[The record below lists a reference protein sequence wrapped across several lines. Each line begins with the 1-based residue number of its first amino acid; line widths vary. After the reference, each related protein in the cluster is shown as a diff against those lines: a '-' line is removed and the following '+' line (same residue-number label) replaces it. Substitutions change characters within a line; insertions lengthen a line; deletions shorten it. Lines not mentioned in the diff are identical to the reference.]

1 MEDLYTSSEAREK
14 LGGISSSTFKI
25 LVDEGKIRKVTPP
38 GRKQGTYVREDVDK
52 LAGAMQVS
60 ASKKGTARKRRSLRG
75 LPSQEKSE
83 GEIDWM
89 SERDLPYLLAYDY
102 EMYGVDAT
110 VDISKMHSWWQKNP
124 RMTRVIFDKRDRRN
138 IWGTLSIL
146 PLRQE
151 TILKILKG
159 EMEEHDITAGDILAY
174 EPGGRYDGYI
184 PAVSVKPEHRVHLRS
199 LLEDLLNYWCHH
211 YPEIQLV
218 KLYAV
223 AWSEGGWDLVKHL
236 FFSPRHDLGKDAFEL
251 DLGERN
257 PSRLIKKYQE
267 CIKRKVNSTSPGT

>member
-1 MEDLYTSSEAREK
+1 MKFKMSIVKMRNNRSSFCVLCVNPSFSKCHKQCMLEKTSR
-14 LGGISSSTFKI
+14 ISMRRAEWKI
-25 LVDEGKIRKVTPP
+25 CT
-38 GRKQGTYVREDVDK
+38 
-52 LAGAMQVS
+52 
-60 ASKKGTARKRRSLRG
+60 
-75 LPSQEKSE
+75 
-83 GEIDWM
+83 
-89 SERDLPYLLAYDY
+89 
-102 EMYGVDAT
+102 
-110 VDISKMHSWWQKNP
+110 H
-124 RMTRVIFDKRDRRN
+124 
-138 IWGTLSIL
+138 

-159 EMEEHDITAGDILAY
+159 EMEEHDITAGDILVY
-174 EPGGRYDGYI
+174 EPGGRYNGYI
-184 PAVSVKPEHRVHLRS
+184 PAVSVKPEHRIHLRS
-199 LLEDLLNYWCHH
+199 LLEDLLSYWCHH

-267 CIKRKVNSTSPGT
+267 CIKRKVNSTSPDT

>member
-25 LVDEGKIRKVTPP
+25 LIDEGKIRKVTPP
-38 GRKQGTYVREDVDK
+38 GKKQGAYMREDVDE
-52 LAGAMQVS
+52 LAREMQVS
-60 ASKKGTARKRRSLRG
+60 ASKKVTARKRRSLRG

-102 EMYGVDAT
+102 EMSGIDAT
-110 VDISKMHSWWQKNP
+110 VDIPKMHSWWQKNP
-124 RMTRVIFDKRDRRN
+124 RMTRVLFERKDRRN

-146 PLRQE
+146 PLKQE

-159 EMEEHDITAGDILAY
+159 EMEEHDITADDILAY

-184 PAVSVKPEHRVHLRS
+184 SAVSVKPEHRVHLRS
-199 LLEDLLNYWCHH
+199 LREDLLNYWCHH

-223 AWSEGGWDLVKHL
+223 ARSEGGWDLVKHL
-236 FFSPRHDLGKDAFEL
+236 FFSPRHDLGKGAFEL

-267 CIKRKVNSTSPGT
+267 CIKRKDNSTSSGM